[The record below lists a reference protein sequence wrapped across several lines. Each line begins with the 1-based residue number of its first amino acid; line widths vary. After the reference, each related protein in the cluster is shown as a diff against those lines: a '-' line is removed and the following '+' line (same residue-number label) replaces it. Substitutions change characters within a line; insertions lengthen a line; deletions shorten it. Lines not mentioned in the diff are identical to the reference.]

1 MGKVVKRIILGFA
14 IILLTF
20 SAIIVLLL
28 IRTYMFNRQYES
40 VLQNVLNLNTIKVES
55 ANAAGNISFSCIKE
69 QKVEESGLLENAENM
84 LIILISW
91 TNPSVI
97 LRNFRETA
105 VW

>member
-55 ANAAGNISFSCIKE
+55 ANAAGNITNSCIKE
-69 QKVEESGLLENAENM
+69 QKVE
-84 LIILISW
+84 
-91 TNPSVI
+91 
-97 LRNFRETA
+97 
-105 VW
+105 